1 VSFTYGNDTIIY
13 PSFPPSSTT
22 ETTEALYPSLPP
34 SSTMG
39 TTGAFI
45 LVAILLHPMYNN
57 NGILGGHHLVKM
69 ELILSGGK
77 VDHSVQ
83 EAATNGGIV
92 HEPF

>member
-1 VSFTYGNDTIIY
+1 MSFTYDINKINDNTII
-13 PSFPPSSTT
+13 
-22 ETTEALYPSLPP
+22 YPSLPP

-57 NGILGGHHLVKM
+57 NGMLGGHHLVKM

-77 VDHSVQ
+77 VDRWYIHY
-83 EAATNGGIV
+83 
-92 HEPF
+92 H